1 MPSENELRNLQS
13 AALQLSSI
21 DPVCSVEL
29 RLMADCLA
37 RAGVDKIVGASAA
50 GCAVDREQDRTD
62 FSARRPDAAR
72 QLVWIKP

>member
-37 RAGVDKIVGASAA
+37 RG
-50 GCAVDREQDRTD
+50 R
-62 FSARRPDAAR
+62 
-72 QLVWIKP
+72 